1 MSLKAGRYVLF
12 LLYLKICGFYL
23 ERVSYYV
30 ERWYFKRE
38 YIYEVVIM
46 YRELLTDYIRV
57 KVIKISLMISIM
69 ILISLFIILNIENK
83 ITITIVASGIITF
96 VIALNLYRIYN
107 FNKSKSPY
115 NFYQIMY
122 YLKYD
127 LYDANNK
134 VKHYIDE
141 YYNEMNEVQKLT
153 HSLKN
158 TKLETELPN
167 IVISL
172 VASGLITLVAYIAE
186 NINLEEISGAY
197 LILFVV
203 SFALTILA
211 VKTINKYKNDNYTI
225 FVLQYE
231 EYVISCKLKKL
242 GIIIEIPSDNNDTA
256 NQG

>member
-1 MSLKAGRYVLF
+1 M
-12 LLYLKICGFYL
+12 
-23 ERVSYYV
+23 
-30 ERWYFKRE
+30 
-38 YIYEVVIM
+38 YE
-46 YRELLTDYIRV
+46 ELLKKYIRTKLV
-57 KVIKISLMISIM
+57 KLSLIVSIM

-96 VIALNLYRIYN
+96 VIALNLYRICN

-127 LYDANNK
+127 LYDANNT

-158 TKLETELPN
+158 KKLETELPN

-172 VASGLITLVAYIAE
+172 VTSGLITLVAYIAE
-186 NINLEEISGAY
+186 NVNPEEFYGV
-197 LILFVV
+197 LLVMFVV
-203 SFALTILA
+203 SFMLSIVA
-211 VKTINKYKNDNYTI
+211 VKVINKYKNDNYTI

-242 GIIIEIPSDNNDTA
+242 GIIIEIPSDNNDTTSR
-256 NQG
+256 G